1 MSKLSLKAKLLSV
14 YTDKKQRKVFCFA
27 VKGDE
32 EAMEAYAKQFDDDSA
47 PRPDED
53 PDAYMYFLRK
63 MPSGT
68 LPIYWGTPKLELE
81 AEVNGAE
88 MDLSQLEIR
97 PDSAGEF
104 WDMYCTRAK

>member
-1 MSKLSLKAKLLSV
+1 MTKLSLKAKLLRI
-14 YTDKKQRKVFCFA
+14 YTDKKHRKVYCFA

-32 EAMEAYAKQFDDDSA
+32 EAMEAYAAIFDESA

-68 LPIYWGTPKLELE
+68 LPIFWGTPALELE
-81 AEVNGAE
+81 ADVNGSE

-97 PDSAGEF
+97 PNADEY
-104 WDMYCTRAK
+104 WDMYCMRAK

>member
-32 EAMEAYAKQFDDDSA
+32 KAMEAYASSFDESA
-47 PRPDED
+47 PKPDED
-53 PDAYMYFLRK
+53 DDAYLFFLRHT
-63 MPSGT
+63 PSGK
-68 LPIYWGTPKLELE
+68 LPIFWGTPELELE

-88 MDLSQLEIR
+88 MDLSRLEIR
-97 PDSAGEF
+97 ATSDEF
-104 WDMYCTRAK
+104 WDMYCMKAK

>member
-14 YTDKKQRKVFCFA
+14 YTDKKQRTVFCFA

-32 EAMEAYAKQFDDDSA
+32 DAMEAYATQFDESV

-68 LPIYWGTPKLELE
+68 LPIYWGTPQLELE
-81 AEVNGAE
+81 AQVNGAK

>member
-14 YTDKKQRKVFCFA
+14 YTDRKQRKVFCFA
-27 VKGDE
+27 VKGDD
-32 EAMEAYAKQFDDDSA
+32 EAMEAYAAQFDEEA

-68 LPIYWGTPKLELE
+68 LPIYWGTPQLELQ

>member
-27 VKGDE
+27 VKGDD
-32 EAMEAYAKQFDDDSA
+32 EAMEAYAAQFDDDSA

-68 LPIYWGTPKLELE
+68 LPIYWGTPALELE

-88 MDLSQLEIR
+88 MDLSHLEIR
-97 PDSAGEF
+97 PNADEF
-104 WDMYCTRAK
+104 WDMYCMRAK

>member
-1 MSKLSLKAKLLSV
+1 MSKQSLKAKLLSV

-32 EAMEAYAKQFDDDSA
+32 KAMEAYASSFDESA
-47 PRPDED
+47 PKPDED

-68 LPIYWGTPKLELE
+68 LPIFWGTPALELE

-88 MDLSQLEIR
+88 MDLSHLEIR
-97 PDSAGEF
+97 PNADEF
-104 WDMYCTRAK
+104 WDMYCMKAK

>member
-32 EAMEAYAKQFDDDSA
+32 EAMEAYAAQFDDDSA

-97 PDSAGEF
+97 PDSDGEF